1 METGSCQCRKITYS
15 FEREKVIST
24 HNCHC
29 KDCQKS
35 TGSGKATLLY
45 IAKKN
50 LLISGE
56 LNFFETMGSL
66 GLNIKR
72 GFCGN
77 CGSGVM
83 SYAKE
88 LPMLKFLKAGT
99 LDDSSWLKI
108 DSSFFSESAEEWNA
122 PDENLKCYEG
132 NPDILS
138 SLKNAIKSL

>member
-1 METGSCQCRKITYS
+1 MSQ
-15 FEREKVIST
+15 KV
-24 HNCHC
+24 H
-29 KDCQKS
+29 
-35 TGSGKATLLY
+35 
-45 IAKKN
+45 
-50 LLISGE
+50 
-56 LNFFETMGSL
+56 L
-66 GLNIKR
+66 GTPIKR

-138 SLKNAIKSL
+138 SLKNVIKSL